1 MAAPVLQL
9 DDLDLQAM
17 LARLQQYPPAHC
29 GFVVTPN
36 VDHVIRYVDEPDFR
50 VSYSAADFVVLD
62 SRFLRM
68 LLGWFG
74 SPQPAVCTG
83 SDLTAAVFEQL
94 VQADDPL
101 VVIGGSDAQI
111 AALRQRYGL
120 AQLRHHNPPMGFI
133 DDPAAVQQC
142 LEFIEAVPF
151 RYCFLAVGS
160 PRQEQLALQI
170 KQRGKAT
177 GAMLCI
183 GASINFLTGGE
194 QRAPQWMQ
202 RLNLEWLYRLLQ
214 DPARMW
220 RRYLVRGPRIF
231 WMLLRRACRF
241 EIRTARSAAAH
252 PASPEG

>member
-1 MAAPVLQL
+1 MAAPLLQL

-17 LARLQQYPPAHC
+17 LARLRQYPPAHC

-50 VSYSAADFVVLD
+50 ASYSAADYVVLD

-74 SPQPAVCTG
+74 GPQPAVCTG

-94 VQADDPL
+94 LQPDDKL
-101 VVIGGSDAQI
+101 VVIGASEAQI

-133 DDPAAVQQC
+133 NDPAAVQQC
-142 LEFIEAVPF
+142 LEFIEAAPF
-151 RYCFLAVGS
+151 RFCFLAVGS

-170 KQRGKAT
+170 KQRGRAT

-220 RRYLVRGPRIF
+220 QRYLIRGPRIF
-231 WMLLRRACRF
+231 WMLLSRACRF
-241 EIRTARSAAAH
+241 EIRAARSW
-252 PASPEG
+252 S

>member
-1 MAAPVLQL
+1 MPAPVLTL

-17 LARLQQYPPAHC
+17 LARLRQLPAAHC

-36 VDHVIRYVDEPDFR
+36 VDHVIRYVDEPEFR
-50 VSYSAADFVVLD
+50 RSYQAADYVVLD

-74 SPQPAVCTG
+74 GPQPAVCTG

-94 VQADDPL
+94 LQADDPL

-120 AQLRHHNPPMGFI
+120 TQLRHHNPPMGFI
-133 DDPAAVQQC
+133 NDPAAVNHC
-142 LEFIEAVPF
+142 LEFIEAAPF
-151 RYCFLAVGS
+151 RFCFLAVGS

-241 EIRTARSAAAH
+241 ELRAPQH
-252 PASPEG
+252 PH